1 MFPRLVP
8 FLQRFQRIRITN
20 IIQPIQFQVRFK
32 NADRPKIEW
41 KKTKVCSKRKTKY
54 YKLKTHKGAMARWL
68 VTRDGFK
75 RSKCGRSH
83 FNRKNTGRK
92 KVDRRKRILATGT
105 ERKLLLDVDDY
116 LVDEDMFVDEVPN
129 VPYDQLANE
138 TNLKIQ
144 NTRNYLQ
151 RNDLVNALIAA
162 LEPCYQYDDLKLK
175 SLDNVC
181 SVITSVKTLDIPNVL
196 KQLNSSQLDMLVK
209 YIYKG

>member
-8 FLQRFQRIRITN
+8 FLQRFQRVRITN

-54 YKLKTHKGAMARWL
+54 YKLKTHKGAMAREVNAEEAISIGKIPVERRLIGERGYWL
-68 VTRDGFK
+68 
-75 RSKCGRSH
+75 
-83 FNRKNTGRK
+83 
-92 KVDRRKRILATGT
+92 LAPR
-105 ERKLLLDVDDY
+105 EIDVDDY
-116 LVDEDMFVDEVPN
+116 LVDEDTFVDEVPN
-129 VPYDQLANE
+129 IPYDQLANE

-144 NTRNYLQ
+144 NTRNHLQ

>member
-1 MFPRLVP
+1 
-8 FLQRFQRIRITN
+8 
-20 IIQPIQFQVRFK
+20 
-32 NADRPKIEW
+32 
-41 KKTKVCSKRKTKY
+41 
-54 YKLKTHKGAMARWL
+54 
-68 VTRDGFK
+68 
-75 RSKCGRSH
+75 
-83 FNRKNTGRK
+83 
-92 KVDRRKRILATGT
+92 
-105 ERKLLLDVDDY
+105 
-116 LVDEDMFVDEVPN
+116 MFVDEVPN
-129 VPYDQLANE
+129 IPYDQLANE

-144 NTRNYLQ
+144 NTRNHLQ